1 MAIFRTSSIAPL
13 VLLALACGCGGA
25 GAQTNP
31 ETQAEAPTA
40 EATPSTPPAPP
51 PASTDDAPKPPPPEE
66 AKAEPAPDKPAP
78 AELAEAPKAPSITC
92 EPKAGA
98 AAGPKKKLEI
108 SVDRS
113 RVDLEGHKLE
123 VKLTRAACKVEL
135 QVIGESGKILA
146 NAAKAFDGAAAGT
159 VLAIDWSPIRA
170 ETVSRIEVWGH
181 DTEGNYVGVAITPW
195 NVKID
200 HEEVNFETDSDKIR
214 DSEVPKL
221 EASLDKVKDAL
232 SKHQD
237 LKGISLFIAGH
248 TDTVGSPEHN
258 LTLSRKRAR
267 AIAAWFRGRGL
278 KIPVAYEGFG
288 EHSPIVKTAD
298 EVAESKNRRVDYIL
312 ALDPPR
318 LPQGAVAF
326 GWKAL

>member
-1 MAIFRTSSIAPL
+1 MAIFRTSSIAP
-13 VLLALACGCGGA
+13 VALLALACGCGGA
-25 GAQTNP
+25 QTNP
-31 ETQAEAPTA
+31 ETPTEASTA

-51 PASTDDAPKPPPPEE
+51 PPKTDEAPKPPPAEE

-78 AELAEAPKAPSITC
+78 TELAEAPKAPSISC

-98 AAGPKKKLEI
+98 ATGPKKKLEI

-113 RVDLEGHKLE
+113 HVDLEGHRLE

-146 NAAKAFDGAAAGT
+146 NASKAFDGAAAGT
-159 VLAIDWSPIRA
+159 VLAVDWSPIRA

-232 SKHQD
+232 AKHQD
-237 LKGISLFIAGH
+237 LKGIALYIAGH

-258 LTLSRKRAR
+258 LNLSRKRAR

-278 KIPVAYEGFG
+278 KIPVAWEGFG
-288 EHSPIVKTAD
+288 EHSPIVKTGD
-298 EVAESKNRRVDYIL
+298 EVAEAKNRRVDYIL

-318 LPQGAVAF
+318 LPQGAVPF

>member
-1 MAIFRTSSIAPL
+1 MAIPRTPSIAPL
-13 VLLALACGCGGA
+13 ALLALACGCGGA
-25 GAQTNP
+25 EVQTP
-31 ETQAEAPTA
+31 IKGPAESSVEAPSKNA
-40 EATPSTPPAPP
+40 APAK
-51 PASTDDAPKPPPPEE
+51 TDDAPPPKPAEE
-66 AKAEPAPDKPAP
+66 TRTEPTRDKPA
-78 AELAEAPKAPSITC
+78 ETEVAEAPKAPSISC

-98 AAGPKKKLEI
+98 AASGPKKKLEI

-113 RVDLEGHKLE
+113 RVDLEGHRLE

-146 NAAKAFDGAAAGT
+146 NAAKSFDGATPGT
-159 VLAIDWSPIRA
+159 VLTVDWSPIRA

-195 NVKID
+195 NVTID
-200 HEEVNFETDSDKIR
+200 HEEVNFETASDKIR

-221 EASLDKVKDAL
+221 EASLEKVQGILLKY
-232 SKHQD
+232 KD

-248 TDTVGSPEHN
+248 TDTVGSPEAN
-258 LTLSRKRAR
+258 LSLSRKRAR

-278 KIPVAYEGFG
+278 KIPVAWEGFG
-288 EHSPIVKTAD
+288 EYSPLMKTGD
-298 EVAESKNRRVDYIL
+298 EVAEAKNRRVDYIL

-318 LPQGAVAF
+318 VPQGSASF
-326 GWKAL
+326 GWKGL

>member
-1 MAIFRTSSIAPL
+1 MAILRTSKVAPWA
-13 VLLALACGCGGA
+13 LLALVCGCGGA

-31 ETQAEAPTA
+31 DAPAPETTA
-40 EATPSTPPAPP
+40 EATPEAPP
-51 PASTDDAPKPPPPEE
+51 PATTDETKKP
-66 AKAEPAPDKPAP
+66 EPAEAPAPAPAEDKPAP
-78 AELAEAPKAPSITC
+78 AELAEAPKAPSISC
-92 EPKAGA
+92 EPKTGAA

-113 RVDLEGHKLE
+113 RVDIEGHRLE
-123 VKLTRAACKVEL
+123 VKLTRPACKVEL
-135 QVIGESGKILA
+135 QVLGESGKVLA
-146 NAAKAFDGAAAGT
+146 NAAKGFDGAAPGT
-159 VLAIDWSPIRA
+159 ALAVDWSPIRA

-232 SKHQD
+232 TKHKD

-278 KIPVAYEGFG
+278 KIQVAYEGFG
-288 EHSPIVKTAD
+288 EHSPIVKTGD
-298 EVAESKNRRVDYIL
+298 EVAEAKNRRVDYIL

-318 LPQGAVAF
+318 LPQGPVTF

>member
-1 MAIFRTSSIAPL
+1 M
-13 VLLALACGCGGA
+13 
-25 GAQTNP
+25 
-31 ETQAEAPTA
+31 
-40 EATPSTPPAPP
+40 
-51 PASTDDAPKPPPPEE
+51 
-66 AKAEPAPDKPAP
+66 
-78 AELAEAPKAPSITC
+78 TC
-92 EPKAGA
+92 QPKAGA

-108 SVDRS
+108 SVDRA

-123 VKLTRAACKVEL
+123 VKLTHAACKVEL

-146 NAAKAFDGAAAGT
+146 NAAKAFDGAAPGT

-221 EASLDKVKDAL
+221 EASLDKVKAAL
-232 SKHQD
+232 TKHQD

-278 KIPVAYEGFG
+278 KIPVAWEGFG
-288 EHSPIVKTAD
+288 EHSPIVKTGD
-298 EVAESKNRRVDYIL
+298 EVAEAKNRRVDYIL

-318 LPQGAVAF
+318 LPQGAVTF